1 MRFYVGLHIPTH
13 AGRFRRCIVS
23 VNRLLRRRSD
33 FPVRTWIMDSG
44 AFTSI
49 TQHGEHRLSVEEYA
63 ALIYRWSECGHLLAA
78 VSQDYMC
85 EPFALERTGLSV
97 GDHQRLTVERYVAL
111 RRRVQSTWVMPVLQG
126 WTPKDYARHVR
137 MYDRLLR
144 PTAWVGVGSVCKR
157 NTDVGGVAA
166 VLDAIHAVRP
176 DLRLHGFGLKVT
188 ALADARIRDRLHSA
202 DSMAWSWSARRQGRN
217 ANSVDE
223 AVRFVTRIETQAVQ
237 EWLRLE
243 AA

>member
-1 MRFYVGLHIPTH
+1 MRFYVGLHIPAH
-13 AGRFRRCIVS
+13 AGRFARCMVS

-44 AFTSI
+44 AFTAI
-49 TQHGEHRLSVEEYA
+49 TQHGDHQLSVEEYA
-63 ALIYRWSECGHLLAA
+63 ALIQRWSECGHLLAA

-85 EPFALERTGLSV
+85 EPFALERTGLTIE
-97 GDHQRLTVERYVAL
+97 GHQRLTVERYAAL
-111 RRRVQSTWVMPVLQG
+111 RRRVQSTWVMAVLQG
-126 WTPKDYARHVR
+126 WTPEDYARHVR
-137 MYDRLLR
+137 MYGRLL
-144 PTAWVGVGSVCKR
+144 PQTAWVGVGSICKR

-166 VLDAIHAVRP
+166 VLDAIHDVRP

-202 DSMAWSWSARRQGRN
+202 DSMAWSWSARRQGRD

-223 AVRFVTRIETQAVQ
+223 AIRFVARIETQAEIGRAHV
-237 EWLRLE
+237 
-243 AA
+243 